1 VSNDLDAIFDGID
14 AAKPIS
20 TWTKNLGVGE
30 HVVVLTEYRR
40 KQSDKEMGNI
50 IEADFVVLESDVHE
64 EGEARGWA
72 WFIDAPGWTG
82 KYNKYRAKDFL
93 QQMGKCIG
101 DERESKAIGA
111 DFVSKSQKGRGT
123 KIKVVVTPV
132 MDDDGQPRRRKNGEV
147 IANAEWIPIEQTLD
161 DVKEMRAQLEGE
173 GGADEE
179 QEPEPPPPP
188 KKETK
193 TGLNLKALKNKK

>member
-1 VSNDLDAIFDGID
+1 MSNDLDAIFEGID
-14 AAKPIS
+14 SAKPIS
-20 TWTKNLGVGE
+20 TWTKNLQPGT

-40 KQSDKEMGNI
+40 KKSDKEMGNI
-50 IEADFVVLESDVHE
+50 IEADFIVLESDVHD
-64 EGEARGWA
+64 EGETRGWA

-93 QQMGKCIG
+93 QQMGACIG
-101 DERESKAIGA
+101 DERDTKAIGA
-111 DFVSKSQKGRGT
+111 DFVSKEQKGRGT

-132 MDDDGQPRRRKNGEV
+132 MDDNGEPRRRKNGEV

-161 DVKEMRAQLEGE
+161 EVQEMRAQLEGE
-173 GGADEE
+173 GSDEE

-188 KKETK
+188 PKK
-193 TGLNLKALKNKK
+193 TGLNLKALKNSKK